1 MNVLFDIISY
11 YRSFDVVMSPK
22 ATIFYKS
29 LFILEIYPTD
39 SKESILFNFLSDIRI

>member
-29 LFILEIYPTD
+29 LFINLLKSNSSFLTPGRLTF
-39 SKESILFNFLSDIRI
+39 IL